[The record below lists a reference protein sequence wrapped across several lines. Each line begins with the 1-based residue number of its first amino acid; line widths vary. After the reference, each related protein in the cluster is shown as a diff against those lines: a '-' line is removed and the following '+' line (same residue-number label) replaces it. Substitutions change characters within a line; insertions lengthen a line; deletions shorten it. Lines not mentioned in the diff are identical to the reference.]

1 MQREEILVGI
11 VLWTLTAVLIVVFGF
26 SAALKGTQP
35 KDRVLRAGMTGVVD
49 VPMPLMRFIAV
60 CELLGIVGLVVPY
73 LTGIAPVL
81 TPLAAIGLGLIM
93 VLAARIH
100 LRLGERLTA
109 VGNVVILAMCLVVAI
124 GHWST

>member
-1 MQREEILVGI
+1 MQREEVLVGI

-49 VPMPLMRFIAV
+49 VPIPLMRFIAV

-81 TPLAAIGLGLIM
+81 TSLAAIGLGLIM

-124 GHWST
+124 GRWST

>member
-1 MQREEILVGI
+1 MGI

-49 VPMPLMRFIAV
+49 VPVPLMRFIAV

-81 TPLAAIGLGLIM
+81 TSLAAIGLGLIM

-124 GHWST
+124 GRWST